1 VNIMIV
7 VTGATGQLGQ
17 LVIDAL
23 LRMVPATQIVA
34 AVRHV
39 EKAKELAAKG
49 VQVRFADYTQPDS
62 LVSALAGA
70 TKVLLISSSEVG
82 QRFSQ
87 HQAVI
92 DAAKIANVE
101 LLAYTSILGADQS
114 PLALAQEHKD
124 TEAYIALSG
133 LPAVILRNGWY
144 SENYLMGAPAALEH
158 GVMLGCA
165 GEGKIASAARM
176 DFAEAAAAVLTQPNQ
191 AGKVYELAGD
201 QAYSLAQFAG
211 YLSEVGN
218 KPVVYNNLSEADYKA
233 ALEQFGLPAPLAG
246 MLADSETGASVGGLY
261 SDSKQLSELIG
272 RPTTLIKQS
281 IQALFK

>member
-1 VNIMIV
+1 MIV